1 MSEPL
6 HEPARW
12 RGPEV
17 HQAEGA
23 LHARLGVSID
33 DAAYIL
39 QLHAQ
44 RPGVSVK
51 DAARQV
57 LERGIIPEPRRLDP
71 WGSC

>member
-1 MSEPL
+1 MSDHRYEPTG
-6 HEPARW
+6 W

-33 DAAYIL
+33 DAAHML

-44 RPGVSVK
+44 RAGVSVR

-57 LERGIIPEPRRLDP
+57 LERGLIPEPQRLDP

>member
-1 MSEPL
+1 MSDHR
-6 HEPARW
+6 HEPTGW

-17 HQAEGA
+17 HRAEGA
-23 LHARLGVSID
+23 LHAWLGVSID
-33 DAAYIL
+33 DAAHML

-44 RPGVSVK
+44 RAGVSVK

-57 LERGIIPEPRRLDP
+57 LERGLIPEPQRLDP